1 MLVAQKSVMGCLRT
15 SQVHVRARLD
25 AVFFQVLANLNCI
38 VKMTRGQFEVLPFYV
53 LAPPPHTPSHS
64 SKPHF
69 ESKNT
74 EEGDVQK

>member
-1 MLVAQKSVMGCLRT
+1 MGCLRT

-64 SKPHF
+64 SKPTLGLRLKKR
-69 ESKNT
+69 EMYKN
-74 EEGDVQK
+74 ERVKKGW